1 MEMLG
6 VGLIITLLLAAWM
19 GWRWYEHRRRPAP
32 GAEEMILVIGPA
44 EVTVI
49 SPTPVVEIDPPTVP
63 VEVIGPIPV
72 PVLGRQPRG
81 AWDEKG
87 WSRSVE
93 RGRTVYV
100 GYYQVTDERTG
111 ELRRFRGQ
119 VVEDHR
125 AKRAVPWIEAPPP
138 EIDRHPKRPCFRHV
152 HEGWYEVNWYRPA
165 KHADEAIL
173 YLEAVLDQAINGRV
187 A

>member
-1 MEMLG
+1 RPERHRVRRGARGRQAVRDAWQGRGWDRLVKYWQSRGAAVEMLG

-93 RGRTVYV
+93 R
-100 GYYQVTDERTG
+100 
-111 ELRRFRGQ
+111 
-119 VVEDHR
+119 
-125 AKRAVPWIEAPPP
+125 
-138 EIDRHPKRPCFRHV
+138 
-152 HEGWYEVNWYRPA
+152 
-165 KHADEAIL
+165 
-173 YLEAVLDQAINGRV
+173 
-187 A
+187 